1 VARPDFLSDR
11 YGFKRPLRFSKKLS
25 QWQREAPLGTPIAR
39 RIDMWRRGY
48 QAASYTLYDLSP
60 AHADEYLPD
69 SARLDIFF
77 INGPFAREVLE
88 DKLLFAS
95 LLQHHLPIPQTL
107 ALIERGETYALGQRA
122 GILDLAREHGSVI
135 LRPSDG
141 TRGGGVYRLEA
152 HAGLSLNNRAT
163 TPDDV
168 KKLVARLDNYLV
180 TETIQQAAYA
190 RAIYPESANTLRIMT
205 FTDPDTGEPFIA
217 CALHRFGTPD
227 SSPTD
232 NWSRGGLISL
242 IDLQTGI
249 VGPGL
254 KHIERT
260 GGNIIWQSHHPDTG
274 AAIEGVRIPR
284 WREVCEALLDA
295 VRSFPFLIY
304 VGWDV
309 VVTEEGFAI
318 LEGNKNPD
326 IIVQVHGGWLK
337 DPRMR
342 RFYEYHKVI

>member
-1 VARPDFLSDR
+1 
-11 YGFKRPLRFSKKLS
+11 
-25 QWQREAPLGTPIAR
+25 
-39 RIDMWRRGY
+39 MWHRGY
-48 QAASYTLYDLSP
+48 RAASYTLYDLSP

-77 INGPFAREVLE
+77 INGPLAREVLE
-88 DKLLFAS
+88 DKLLFAA
-95 LLQHHLPIPQTL
+95 LLQHCLPIPKTL
-107 ALIERGETYALGQRA
+107 ALIERGKVYAFGCCADVLS
-122 GILDLAREHGSVI
+122 LARAHGSVI
-135 LRPSDG
+135 LKPSDG

-152 HAGLSLNNRAT
+152 HPGPAQPGLTLNSRAT
-163 TPDDV
+163 SPDEV
-168 KKLVARLDNYLV
+168 KTLVAGLDNYLV
-180 TETIQQAAYA
+180 TETVQQAAYA

-227 SSPTD
+227 SNPTD

-242 IDLQTGI
+242 IDLQTGT

-254 KHIERT
+254 KHTERT

-274 AAIEGVRIPR
+274 AAIEGVQVPR

-295 VRSFPFLIY
+295 VRTFPFLIY